1 MSIRIRRAA
10 ENDLDL
16 LTWVMLAA
24 SRSHLDR
31 GIWEYLNASDEAATL
46 SFLRRVGT
54 SDTVHLLHW
63 SLFLVAELDG
73 EPGAAMCAYDSS
85 TQGFDVA
92 LPEMAAA
99 TAAERIDAEDPEY
112 VRRSGVLLGGFIVDD
127 PGPPGPRWVIENV
140 ATRPE
145 MRRRGLVD
153 ALLHQL
159 LGHGRERGF
168 EYAQISVLIDNER
181 ARRAYIKAGF
191 EPLAE
196 QRSDDWAREIGSP
209 GSEMLLQ
216 PL

>member
-1 MSIRIRRAA
+1 M
-10 ENDLDL
+10 
-16 LTWVMLAA
+16 AA

-31 GIWEYLNASDEAATL
+31 GIWEYMNAMDEATTLAFLGRLATTDAIHM
-46 SFLRRVGT
+46 F
-54 SDTVHLLHW
+54 HH
-63 SLFLVAELDG
+63 SLFLVAELEG

-85 TQGFDVA
+85 MQGFDVA
-92 LPEMAAA
+92 RPEIAAA
-99 TAAERIDAEDPEY
+99 TAAEGINADDPEY
-112 VRRSGVLLGGFIVDD
+112 ARRGAVLMSGFILED

-168 EYAQISVLIDNER
+168 AQAQISVFIGNER
-181 ARRAYIKAGF
+181 ARRAYVKAGF
-191 EPLAE
+191 EPVAE
-196 QRSDDWAREIGSP
+196 RRSDDWLREIGCP
-209 GSEMLLQ
+209 GTEMLLQ